1 MKKLFIFLSYLVVLV
16 AGFGLRTLLERAG
29 VSFGKVDQKI
39 LNQQVEPVSG
49 QDQFVTY
56 VNFENGK
63 FSDELV
69 KIHKGDYL
77 AITNTDKDNL
87 MWLNATMS
95 AWTTVRGYGESER
108 VMKTIDEVGVYRIG
122 ERTSGDVLVVE
133 VYQ

>member
-1 MKKLFIFLSYLVVLV
+1 MKKIIVFLSYLAVLI
-16 AGFGLRTLLERAG
+16 AGFGLRTLLEKAG

-39 LNQQVEPVSG
+39 LNQQMEPVSG

-95 AWTTVRGYGESER
+95 AWTTVRGYAESER
-108 VMKTIDEVGVYRIG
+108 AMKTIDEVGMYRIS
-122 ERTSGDVLVVE
+122 ERISGDVLMVE